1 MYSENKLKI
10 TVDAFIKGI
19 VNEDKLSSG
28 TLTDEYD
35 DQTIEEWNDFVS
47 SVEALIEKQG
57 RITKTSHSASKD
69 SLSTYIDFKAIKNK
83 VEQEGTIGLR
93 VSDYKQTGAARR
105 IRKRRAQKLDPNVR
119 FISIIVSNRTFNSYS
134 DALDY
139 LQKLLET
146 GDRLLIEGNNHHDA
160 FLGCARKKDK
170 IIWEKY

>member
-19 VNEDKLSSG
+19 VNENKLPSG
-28 TLTDEYD
+28 TFTDEYD

-69 SLSTYIDFKAIKNK
+69 SLSTYIDFKVIKNK

-134 DALDY
+134 DALDC

-146 GDRLLIEGNNHHDA
+146 GDGLLIEGNNHHDT
-160 FLGCARKKDK
+160 FLGVCK
-170 IIWEKY
+170 EKRTK